1 MRDALK
7 IALKAA
13 EDKKAS
19 DVTVLD
25 ISGIASF
32 ANFFLLCTGDS
43 TRQIQAIADEV
54 EAKLKEGGYR
64 ANHIEGYRNAEWV
77 LLDYF
82 DLVVHVFSKNARAY
96 YDLERLWRDAK
107 KLDAR
112 RLLQRPRG
120 RKPAAAGG
128 SKNPSSQ
135 AGRQGE

>member
-7 IALKAA
+7 IALKAV

-19 DVTVLD
+19 DITVLD

-43 TRQIQAIADEV
+43 ARQIQAIADEV
-54 EAKLKEGGYR
+54 EAKLRTDGYR

-82 DLVVHVFSKNARAY
+82 DTVVHVFSKNARAY

-107 KLDAR
+107 RLDPR
-112 RLLQRPRG
+112 KLLQKPRAQKQK
-120 RKPAAAGG
+120 R
-128 SKNPSSQ
+128 
-135 AGRQGE
+135 